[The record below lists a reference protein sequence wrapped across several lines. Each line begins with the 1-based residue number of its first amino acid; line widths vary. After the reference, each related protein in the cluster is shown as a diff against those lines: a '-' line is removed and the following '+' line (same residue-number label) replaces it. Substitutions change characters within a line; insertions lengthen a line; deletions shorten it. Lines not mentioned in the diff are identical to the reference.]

1 MSLMLQSLVAL
12 TLLTCGAVAAEP
24 VVVDRPEPVAADAD
38 APLAVAGESLRVVE
52 APGGRWFL
60 NGDPI
65 GRGALADLLRQQ
77 GATQP
82 VRYLPSA
89 ALGVG
94 QVARSLAWLRRSGA
108 AAAVLA
114 IPEREP

>member
-1 MSLMLQSLVAL
+1 MTLMLQSLVAL
-12 TLLTCGAVAAEP
+12 TLLTCGAVAAVP
-24 VVVDRPEPVAADAD
+24 VLVDRPEPVPADAD
-38 APLAVAGESLRVVE
+38 ASLAGAGESLRVVE

-94 QVARSLAWLRRSGA
+94 HVAHSLAWLRRSGA
-108 AAAVLA
+108 VAAVLA

>member
-1 MSLMLQSLVAL
+1 MNLMLQSLVAL
-12 TLLTCGAVAAEP
+12 TLLTCGAVAAVP
-24 VVVDRPEPVAADAD
+24 LVVARPEPVAADAD
-38 APLAVAGESLRVVE
+38 GSLAVAEESLRVVE

-65 GRGALADLLRQQ
+65 SQAALTGLLRQQ
-77 GATQP
+77 GATHP

-94 QVARSLAWLRRSGA
+94 AVAHSLRWLRRSGA
-108 AAAVLA
+108 AGAVLT
-114 IPEREP
+114 IPPREP

>member
-1 MSLMLQSLVAL
+1 MTLILQSLVAL
-12 TLLTCGAVAAEP
+12 TLLTCGAVAAVP
-24 VVVDRPEPVAADAD
+24 VMVDRPEPVAADAE
-38 APLAVAGESLRVVE
+38 APMEVGGESLRVVE

-65 GRGALADLLRQQ
+65 GRVALADLLRQQ
-77 GATQP
+77 GVAQP

-94 QVARSLAWLRRSGA
+94 EVARSLAWLRRNGA
-108 AAAVLA
+108 ATAMLA
-114 IPEREP
+114 IPSREP

>member
-1 MSLMLQSLVAL
+1 MPLILQSLVAVC
-12 TLLTCGAVAAEP
+12 LLTCGAVAAVP
-24 VVVDRPEPVAADAD
+24 VLVDRPEPVAAEAK
-38 APLAVAGESLRVVE
+38 APMAEAGESLRVVE

-65 GRGALADLLRQQ
+65 GRVALAALLRQQ
-77 GATQP
+77 GSAQP

-94 QVARSLAWLRRSGA
+94 EVARSLAWLRRSGA
-108 AAAVLA
+108 AGAMLA
-114 IPEREP
+114 IPPREP

>member
-1 MSLMLQSLVAL
+1 MSLALQSLVVL
-12 TLLTCGAVAAEP
+12 TLLVCAGVASLPLITGAAAP
-24 VVVDRPEPVAADAD
+24 RPDPGMPPGS
-38 APLAVAGESLRVVE
+38 APALRVVE

>member
-12 TLLTCGAVAAEP
+12 TLLTCGAVAA
-24 VVVDRPEPVAADAD
+24 VPVAADAD
-38 APLAVAGESLRVVE
+38 APLSVAGESLRVVE

-94 QVARSLAWLRRSGA
+94 QVAQSLAWLRRSGA
-108 AAAVLA
+108 VAAVLA

>member
-1 MSLMLQSLVAL
+1 MTLMLQSLVVL
-12 TLLTCGAVAAEP
+12 TLLTCGGVAAVP
-24 VVVDRPEPVAADAD
+24 VVVGRPEPVAADAD
-38 APLAVAGESLRVVE
+38 ASLDVAGESLRVVE

-65 GRGALADLLRQQ
+65 GRDALADLMRQQ

-89 ALGVG
+89 ALGLG
-94 QVARSLAWLRRSGA
+94 QVADSLAWLRRSGA

-114 IPEREP
+114 IPAREP

>member
-1 MSLMLQSLVAL
+1 MTLMLQSLVAL
-12 TLLTCGAVAAEP
+12 CLLTCGAVAAVP
-24 VVVDRPEPVAADAD
+24 VLVDRPKPVAADAE
-38 APLAVAGESLRVVE
+38 ATMAEAGESLRVVE

-65 GRGALADLLRQQ
+65 GRLALADLLRQQ
-77 GATQP
+77 GAAQP

-89 ALGVG
+89 ALPVG

-108 AAAVLA
+108 AAAMLT
-114 IPEREP
+114 IPPRNP

>member
-12 TLLTCGAVAAEP
+12 TLLTCGAVAAVP

-60 NGDPI
+60 NGDQI

-82 VRYLPSA
+82 VRYLPPA

>member
-1 MSLMLQSLVAL
+1 MSLMLLSLVTI
-12 TLLTCGAVAAEP
+12 TLLTCGAVAALP
-24 VVVDRPEPVAADAD
+24 VVVDRPEPVAADGEAS
-38 APLAVAGESLRVVE
+38 LAVAGESLRVVE
-52 APGGRWFL
+52 APSGRWFL

-77 GATQP
+77 GASQP

-94 QVARSLAWLRRSGA
+94 QVADSLTWLRRSGA
-108 AAAVLA
+108 PAAVLA
-114 IPEREP
+114 IPAREP

>member
-12 TLLTCGAVAAEP
+12 TLLTCGAVAAVP

-38 APLAVAGESLRVVE
+38 APLAVDGESLRVVE

-65 GRGALADLLRQQ
+65 GRVALADLLRQQ

-89 ALGVG
+89 ALGLG
-94 QVARSLAWLRRSGA
+94 EVARSLTWLRRSGA
-108 AAAVLA
+108 AGATLA
-114 IPEREP
+114 IPPREP

>member
-1 MSLMLQSLVAL
+1 MTLMLQSLVAL
-12 TLLTCGAVAAEP
+12 TLLTCGAVAAVP
-24 VVVDRPEPVAADAD
+24 VVVNRPEPVAADAD
-38 APLAVAGESLRVVE
+38 ALAVAGESLRVVE

-94 QVARSLAWLRRSGA
+94 QVAQSLAWLRRSGA

-114 IPEREP
+114 IPTREP

>member
-1 MSLMLQSLVAL
+1 MSLMMLSLVTI
-12 TLLTCGAVAAEP
+12 TLLTCGAVVALP

-38 APLAVAGESLRVVE
+38 ASLAVAGESLRVVE

-65 GRGALADLLRQQ
+65 GRVALAQLLRQQ

-94 QVARSLAWLRRSGA
+94 HVAHSLAWLRRSGA

-114 IPEREP
+114 IPAREP

>member
-1 MSLMLQSLVAL
+1 MTLMLQSLVTL
-12 TLLTCGAVAAEP
+12 TLLTCGAVAAVP
-24 VVVDRPEPVAADAD
+24 VMVDRPEPVAADAE
-38 APLAVAGESLRVVE
+38 ASLALAGESLRVVE

-65 GRGALADLLRQQ
+65 GRGALADLMRLQ

-94 QVARSLAWLRRSGA
+94 QVADSLAWLRRSGA
-108 AAAVLA
+108 AAAVIA
-114 IPEREP
+114 IPAREP